1 MTSVYLLPEL
11 SRYLIA
17 LWAFMLCVFGI
28 AVIAYAVFQ
37 RRYSSAV
44 VTLIPFAC
52 TYLIWQMLLAINLRD
67 GNVGLEIAQSVSE
80 ETPWIVW
87 LAVLAAVTLVMA
99 LLLTRSIRYDKNH
112 ITPNAIKL
120 CAYRMSC
127 GICYWRDNGRVVF
140 SNNCMKRLCI
150 LLTNKPLL
158 NGNHF
163 RAALTDGYLT
173 VDGKAWRFVCRDLTL
188 DGEPLHEMIATDVTE
203 EYAKTEML
211 RKDMEELSR
220 INRELQEHRLKIA
233 DTVRK
238 QEILQAKVNIHDEMN
253 RLMLRTVVA
262 DCHNKEELASVFS
275 LWKRNALFLCM
286 EAETDKMA
294 VDKIEELAEQMN
306 IRLIW
311 QSELPKSL
319 TDKQREL
326 FFSAFGEAIIN
337 AAKHAEAET
346 LTVSFTETDDELS
359 CIFENDGKVSGNIR
373 FTGGLSNLSL
383 LAKEQNASVTA
394 EADKTFRLTM
404 IFSKND

>member
-1 MTSVYLLPEL
+1 MTSVHLLSEL
-11 SRYLIA
+11 SHHLIT

-28 AVIAYAVFQ
+28 AVIVYAVFQ
-37 RRYSSAV
+37 RRYKTAV
-44 VTLIPFAC
+44 VSLVPFAC
-52 TYLIWQMLLAINLRD
+52 TYLIWQLLFTIHLGD
-67 GNVGLEIAQSVSE
+67 GIIDIEIAQRALDHA
-80 ETPWIVW
+80 PWILW
-87 LAVLAAVTLVMA
+87 IAALIAVTLVME
-99 LLLTRSIRYDKNH
+99 LLLAGSIRYDKNH

-120 CAYRMSC
+120 CADRMHC
-127 GICYWRDNGRVVF
+127 GICYWRDNGRVIF
-140 SNNCMKRLCI
+140 SNDCMKRLCI
-150 LLTNKPLL
+150 SLTNKPLL

-173 VDGKAWRFVCRDLTL
+173 VDGKAWRFVCRDLML
-188 DGEPLHEMIATDVTE
+188 GGETLHEMIASDVTE
-203 EYAKTEML
+203 EYAKTEIL
-211 RKDMEELSR
+211 RKDTEELSR

-346 LTVSFTETDDELS
+346 LSVSFTETDDELS
-359 CIFENDGKVSGNIR
+359 CTFENDGKVSGNIR

-394 EADKTFRLTM
+394 EADKTFRLTI
-404 IFSKND
+404 IFSKKD

>member
-1 MTSVYLLPEL
+1 MTSVHLLSEL
-11 SRYLIA
+11 SHHLIT

-28 AVIAYAVFQ
+28 AVIVYAVFQ
-37 RRYSSAV
+37 RRYKTAV
-44 VTLIPFAC
+44 VSLVPFAC
-52 TYLIWQMLLAINLRD
+52 TYLIWQLLFTIHLGD
-67 GNVGLEIAQSVSE
+67 GIIDIEIAQRALDHA
-80 ETPWIVW
+80 PWILW
-87 LAVLAAVTLVMA
+87 IAALIAVTLVME
-99 LLLTRSIRYDKNH
+99 LLLAGSIRYDKNH

-120 CAYRMSC
+120 CADRMHC
-127 GICYWRDNGRVVF
+127 GICYWRDNGRVIF
-140 SNNCMKRLCI
+140 SNDCMKRLCI
-150 LLTNKPLL
+150 SLTNKPLL

-173 VDGKAWRFVCRDLTL
+173 VDGKAWRFVCRDLML
-188 DGEPLHEMIATDVTE
+188 GGETLHEMIASDVTE
-203 EYAKTEML
+203 EYAKTEIL
-211 RKDMEELSR
+211 RKDTEELSR

-294 VDKIEELAEQMN
+294 VNKIEELAEQMN

-326 FFSAFGEAIIN
+326 FSSAFGEAIIN

-346 LTVSFTETDDELS
+346 LTVSFAETDDELS
-359 CIFENDGKVSGNIR
+359 CTFENDGKVSGNIR

-394 EADKTFRLTM
+394 EADKTFRLSI
-404 IFSKND
+404 IFTKKN

>member
-1 MTSVYLLPEL
+1 MTSVHLLSEL
-11 SRYLIA
+11 SHHLIT

-28 AVIAYAVFQ
+28 AVIVYAVFQ
-37 RRYSSAV
+37 RRYKTAV
-44 VTLIPFAC
+44 VSLVPFAC
-52 TYLIWQMLLAINLRD
+52 TYLIWQLLFTIHLGD
-67 GNVGLEIAQSVSE
+67 GIIDIEIAQRALDHA
-80 ETPWIVW
+80 PWILW
-87 LAVLAAVTLVMA
+87 IAALIAVTLVME
-99 LLLTRSIRYDKNH
+99 LLLAGSIRYDKNH

-120 CAYRMSC
+120 CADRMHC
-127 GICYWRDNGRVVF
+127 GICYWRDNGRVIF
-140 SNNCMKRLCI
+140 SNDCMKCLCI
-150 LLTNKPLL
+150 SLTNKPLL

-173 VDGKAWRFVCRDLTL
+173 VDGKAWRFVCRDLML
-188 DGEPLHEMIATDVTE
+188 GGETLHEMIASDVTE
-203 EYAKTEML
+203 EYAKTEIL
-211 RKDMEELSR
+211 RKDTEELSR

-346 LTVSFTETDDELS
+346 LTVSFTETDDDLS
-359 CIFENDGKVSGNIR
+359 CTFENDGKVSGGIR
-373 FTGGLSNLSL
+373 FTGGLSNLSF
-383 LAKEQNASVTA
+383 LAKEQNAAVTA
-394 EADKTFRLTM
+394 EADKTFRLT
-404 IFSKND
+404 ITFPKKD

>member
-1 MTSVYLLPEL
+1 MTSVHLLSEL
-11 SRYLIA
+11 SHHLIT

-28 AVIAYAVFQ
+28 AVIVYAVFQ
-37 RRYSSAV
+37 RRYKTAV
-44 VTLIPFAC
+44 VSLVPFAC
-52 TYLIWQMLLAINLRD
+52 TYLIWQLLFTIHLGD
-67 GNVGLEIAQSVSE
+67 GIIDIEIAQRALDHA
-80 ETPWIVW
+80 PWILW
-87 LAVLAAVTLVMA
+87 IAALIAVTLVME
-99 LLLTRSIRYDKNH
+99 LLLAGSIRYDKNH

-120 CAYRMSC
+120 CADRMHC
-127 GICYWRDNGRVVF
+127 GICYWRDNGRVIF
-140 SNNCMKRLCI
+140 SNDCMKRLCI
-150 LLTNKPLL
+150 SLTNKPLL

-173 VDGKAWRFVCRDLTL
+173 VDGKAWRFVCRDLML
-188 DGEPLHEMIATDVTE
+188 GGETLHEMIASDVTE
-203 EYAKTEML
+203 EYAKTEIL
-211 RKDMEELSR
+211 RKDTEELSR

-346 LTVSFTETDDELS
+346 LTVSFCETDDDIS
-359 CIFENDGKVSGNIR
+359 CTFENDGKVSGNIR

-383 LAKEQNASVTA
+383 LAKEQDASVTA

-404 IFSKND
+404 IFSKKD